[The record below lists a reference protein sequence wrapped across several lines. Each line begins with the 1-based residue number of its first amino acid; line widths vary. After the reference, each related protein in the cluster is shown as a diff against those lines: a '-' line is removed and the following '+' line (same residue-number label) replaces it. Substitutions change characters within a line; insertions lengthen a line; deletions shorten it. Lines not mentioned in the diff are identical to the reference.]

1 MIELKIRANGRKF
14 SKTKKILIVHPQY
27 STIEKYAK
35 THQILLSPFRAG
47 DRMAVPPCGWRVP
60 YVIVYGEPGRPLIN
74 SVRNPLE
81 VTAATD
87 IQARPNAVYYIT
99 KVFIPV
105 LNRCAHC
112 WLLKV

>member
-1 MIELKIRANGRKF
+1 MGLIEEVTRSPAIPLDLQMKCLKIRE
-14 SKTKKILIVHPQY
+14 KI
-27 STIEKYAK
+27 
-35 THQILLSPFRAG
+35 THRMFLSSFRAG
-47 DRMAVPPCGWRVP
+47 DRMAVPPCGWRGP

-87 IQARPNAVYYIT
+87 MQARPNAVYYIT

-112 WLLKV
+112 